1 MTILRTER
9 LLLRPVRAEDLPSFV
24 AFYADPQVMSVRK
37 YGVLDR
43 ETAQTHVQVMLDHW
57 ENHGYGMWVVTDNSD
72 GSFAGECGI
81 RWQKDSPGDPDGPDI
96 ELSYGL
102 SPLFRQRGLA
112 TEAARAVIDHARVG
126 LKLGRVAAV
135 ARADN
140 SISHRILEKLGM
152 TLIWR
157 SEGREPPLVKY
168 ALEFR

>member
-9 LLLRPVRAEDLPSFV
+9 LALRPVQVEDTQTFE

-37 YGVLDR
+37 YGVLDK
-43 ETAQTHVQVMLDHW
+43 ETARVHVQAMLDHW
-57 ENHGYGMWVVTDNSD
+57 AKYGYGMWVVTECTDSA
-72 GSFAGECGI
+72 FVGECGI
-81 RWQKDSPGDPDGPDI
+81 RWQEDSPDI

-102 SPLFRQRGLA
+102 SPAFRQRGLA
-112 TEAARAVIDHARVG
+112 TEAARAVIAHARDQI
-126 LKLGRVAAV
+126 KLQRITAI

-140 SISHRILEKLGM
+140 HISHRILEKLGM

-168 ALEFR
+168 LLEFE